1 MQSLPDSYRIPMNW
15 SPDQRIPQ
23 QTWPQQQ
30 PQIPMIVQPIQQQQ
44 QLQLQPVQQD
54 SLESQIRDQ
63 QQRPDWPIRPLL
75 PVVNSQMENHP
86 IVKTN
91 KSQKPK
97 VQTDNS
103 QDSEDESEY
112 DEDDRTVQVTEP
124 PPKKK
129 QRKHKKLESKT
140 KVNKEKG
147 KKHDEHD
154 HEKPMH
160 EQLKMIKSD
169 LDMEFI
175 DHDGAADRPGG
186 AVLSLTLGSF
196 YIFVSNNI

>member
-1 MQSLPDSYRIPMNW
+1 MQSLPDSYRIPPW
-15 SPDQRIPQ
+15 SPDQRIP

-30 PQIPMIVQPIQQQQ
+30 PQIPMIVQPMQQQ
-44 QLQLQPVQQD
+44 QLQPVQQD
-54 SLESQIRDQ
+54 SLESQIREQ
-63 QQRPDWPIRPLL
+63 QQRPDWPLRPLL

-91 KSQKPK
+91 KSLKPK
-97 VQTDNS
+97 AQTDTS

-112 DEDDRTVQVTEP
+112 DEDDRAVQVTEP

-129 QRKHKKLESKT
+129 QRKHKKLEGKT
-140 KVNKEKG
+140 KANKEKG

-196 YIFVSNNI
+196 QINFCQMTR